1 MFVTLL
7 HSKGVSWMM
16 NSEAQCMWSSAFWR
30 AGWSMSY
37 WGTDFQHASLPS
49 SCHRNSHTSETHQKK
64 KKILSEFINPNNL
77 WTNLISL
84 VVGFPVL
91 LLPFGGQILVLRRSE
106 LFHTWSCRQS
116 QFHHFI
122 SILDLLPWL
131 LLADRWGCEYDVPQL
146 PSYRLSTY
154 TSGCHRPQ
162 HCYIRLLFA
171 GLVGGKKIFLLKV
184 SSHVEYSSLCRC
196 PECDLV
202 TTFFIQ

>member
-7 HSKGVSWMM
+7 LSKGVSWMM
-16 NSEAQCMWSSAFWR
+16 NWEAQCMWSSAFE
-30 AGWSMSY
+30 ACCIEGLTSSMRLCPAVAT
-37 WGTDFQHASLPS
+37 GI
-49 SCHRNSHTSETHQKK
+49 HTHLRPIRKK
-64 KKILSEFINPNNL
+64 KKNLSEFINPNNL

-146 PSYRLSTY
+146 PSYGLSTY

-184 SSHVEYSSLCRC
+184 SSHLEYSSLCRC